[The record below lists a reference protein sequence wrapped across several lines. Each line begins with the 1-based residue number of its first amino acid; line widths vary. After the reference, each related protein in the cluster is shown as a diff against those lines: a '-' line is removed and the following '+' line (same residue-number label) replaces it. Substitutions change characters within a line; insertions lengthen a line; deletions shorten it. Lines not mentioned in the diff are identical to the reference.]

1 MSEKFAVG
9 RVVCC
14 CVYIVIAVSPSPPLM
29 PYNRVVLYI
38 VQFIGRQCSGL
49 KIASLTCLVLSVCR
63 LILVCSFV
71 DSLSLYPGPPITPP
85 LPVGRAIHVFFF
97 FLLRRMSSF
106 VLCFVVCCAPIT
118 SCFEWAAR
126 PCPSTALFL
135 HSFAKKVN
143 LRLDLLRL
151 HSHLHG
157 ILHES

>member
-85 LPVGRAIHVFFF
+85 LPVGRAIHVSSSFFF
-97 FLLRRMSSF
+97 DVCP
-106 VLCFVVCCAPIT
+106 VLCYVLLCAAHQLPL
-118 SCFEWAAR
+118 
-126 PCPSTALFL
+126 ALNGRRGR
-135 HSFAKKVN
+135 V
-143 LRLDLLRL
+143 LRLRC
-151 HSHLHG
+151 SF
-157 ILHES
+157 IRSRRK